1 MTISQ
6 SGFGNAWSGL
16 VANSRAVVA
25 FEARAGRELSVEYAC
40 TEPFRQSRANG
51 GRLGSNAGH
60 PPGRDHGPSTRAIV
74 GRRGFLSPRRR
85 DEIAPPVEAESV
97 SEANTE
103 SRYEV
108 TRADLPLS
116 CPMPDMAVWNSH
128 PKVYLPVEET
138 GEAKCPYCGADFRL
152 IDR

>member
-1 MTISQ
+1 MPHGGI
-6 SGFGNAWSGL
+6 
-16 VANSRAVVA
+16 
-25 FEARAGRELSVEYAC
+25 AGGR
-40 TEPFRQSRANG
+40 RQRNG
-51 GRLGSNAGH
+51 GG
-60 PPGRDHGPSTRAIV
+60 
-74 GRRGFLSPRRR
+74 RGFFSPRRR
-85 DEIAPPVEAESV
+85 GEIAAPAEAGTL
-97 SEANTE
+97 SEANAE

-138 GEAKCPYCGADFRL
+138 GEAKCPYCGAEFRL

>member
-1 MTISQ
+1 MPHGGI
-6 SGFGNAWSGL
+6 A
-16 VANSRAVVA
+16 
-25 FEARAGRELSVEYAC
+25 
-40 TEPFRQSRANG
+40 G
-51 GRLGSNAGH
+51 GR
-60 PPGRDHGPSTRAIV
+60 RQ
-74 GRRGFLSPRRR
+74 RGGGDFFSPFCRG
-85 DEIAPPVEAESV
+85 EIAAPAEAGTL
-97 SEANTE
+97 SEANAE

-138 GEAKCPYCGADFRL
+138 GEAKCPYCGAEFRL

>member
-1 MTISQ
+1 MGGSQ
-6 SGFGNAWSGL
+6 EASGTCQRHRGSGGG
-16 VANSRAVVA
+16 A
-25 FEARAGRELSVEYAC
+25 FFRPASVMKLPLPAE
-40 TEPFRQSRANG
+40 TET
-51 GRLGSNAGH
+51 L
-60 PPGRDHGPSTRAIV
+60 
-74 GRRGFLSPRRR
+74 
-85 DEIAPPVEAESV
+85 

-103 SRYEV
+103 SRYEI

-138 GEAKCPYCGADFRL
+138 GEAKCPYCGAEFRL